1 MRKIV
6 VSIVAALAA
15 VEMGAQEKSVLPP
28 ITTDWGECV
37 TPDNVWK
44 QYPRPMMKR
53 QEWMNL
59 NGKWDYAIL
68 PEGSAKPQKYDGDIL
83 VPFPVE
89 SSLSGVC
96 RKVGDKNELWY
107 HRQFEIPSGWMGKD
121 INLNFGGV
129 DWQADVWINDIYVGG
144 HKGAYSPFSI
154 NITEAL
160 AKGDNEL
167 LVRVY
172 DPTDK
177 GTQPRGK
184 QVLDPEGVRPRGIW
198 YTPVTGIW
206 QTVWLEPV
214 AKNNIEGLKITPDV
228 DGNKLVVEPSTSA
241 SRGLISLDVSDNG
254 KVVAKAFGMAGK
266 PIEINMPED
275 VKLWWPENPH
285 IYDLK
290 ICLMEAGIVVD
301 SVESYAAMRKVG
313 IKRGKDKVKRFTL
326 NDKELFHFGPLD
338 QGWWPDGLYTP
349 PSYDAMI
356 YDIDKTKEMGFNMIR
371 KHIKVEPQLWYEYCD
386 RNGILVWQDMP
397 SGDKNT
403 KWENHNYYKSA
414 EYERNDESAKQYRV
428 EWEEIMDNLHSH
440 PSIVVWVPFNEGWGQ
455 FDTKNIASW
464 TKMKDPSRLVN
475 AASGGNFFYGAG
487 DILDVHNYPAPRIYL
502 LDDDKANVIGEYG
515 GIGYP
520 VKGHLW
526 QPDKNWG
533 YIQFKS
539 PKEVTDKYVEYVDI
553 LDALANIAYTGA
565 VYTQTTDVEGEV
577 NGLMTYDRKKLK
589 VELERIREANRRLIN
604 KYSEKADF

>member
-1 MRKIV
+1 MKKFAVLIAAA
-6 VSIVAALAA
+6 SVAAISYSQDKLP
-15 VEMGAQEKSVLPP
+15 SPP
-28 ITTDWGECV
+28 ISTTWGEKV
-37 TPDNVWK
+37 TPQNVWQ
-44 QYPRPMMKR
+44 QYPRPMMTR
-53 QEWMNL
+53 QDWKNL
-59 NGKWDYAIL
+59 NGEWNYAIL
-68 PEGSAKPQKYDGDIL
+68 PVGSAIPTKYDGKIL

-89 SSLSGVC
+89 SSLSGVG
-96 RKVGDKNELWY
+96 RAVGDKNELWY
-107 HRQFEIPSGWMGKD
+107 QRSFTIPSDWKD
-121 INLNFGGV
+121 SEINLNFGGV
-129 DWQADVWINDIYVGG
+129 DWKADVWVNDIYVGG
-144 HKGAYSPFSI
+144 HKGAYSPFSL
-154 NITEAL
+154 NITDAL
-160 AKGDNEL
+160 TNGENQL
-167 LVRVY
+167 IVRVF

-184 QVLDPEGVRPRGIW
+184 QVVNPDAVKPKGIW

-214 AKNNIEGLKITPDV
+214 PQNSITALKITPDV
-228 DGNKLVVEPSTSA
+228 DKKRLYVDAAA
-241 SRGLISLDVSDNG
+241 SGDGLIKVEVIDKGTCVATAMG
-254 KVVAKAFGMAGK
+254 KASSAVEVA
-266 PIEINMPED
+266 MPENM
-275 VKLWWPENPH
+275 KLWWTDDPYLYDIKISLIEN
-285 IYDLK
+285 
-290 ICLMEAGIVVD
+290 GNTVD
-301 SVESYAAMRKVG
+301 SVGSYAAMRKVG

-326 NDKELFHFGPLD
+326 NDKQIFQFGPLD

-356 YDIDKTKEMGFNMIR
+356 FDIDKTKEMGFNMIR

-403 KWENHNYYKSA
+403 KWENHNYYKSP
-414 EYERNDESAKQYRV
+414 EFVRSEESAEQYRT
-428 EWEEIMDNLHSH
+428 EWNEIMDNLHSH

-455 FDTKNIASW
+455 FDTKNVAAW
-464 TKMKDPSRLVN
+464 TKAKDPSRLVN

-520 VKGHLW
+520 IKGHLW

-533 YIQFKS
+533 YIEFKS
-539 PKEVTDKYVEYVDI
+539 PKDVTDKYIEYIDI
-553 LDALANIAYTGA
+553 LAGMAKIAYTGA

-577 NGLMTYDRKKLK
+577 NGLLTYDRKKVK
-589 VELERIREANRRLIN
+589 VDAPRIREANHRLISSH
-604 KYSEKADF
+604 SEK